1 MIYRSH
7 LKRSL
12 DIILA
17 LVAIV
22 LLALPLLVAMA
33 VICMTS
39 PGPVFFMQK
48 RVGLGG
54 RTFRIIKLRTM
65 TVNTKRELTQTTN
78 ADPEVFAA
86 GRVLRRLKID
96 ELPQL
101 FNVLRGD
108 MSFVGPRP
116 CLEQTWD
123 EMPDW
128 ARRRFDVRPG
138 ITGLAQ
144 INGNIALTWP
154 ERWKHDVEYVD
165 SLSFFLDIK
174 VVFKTFLVVLLG
186 EDRFRKTI

>member
-33 VICMTS
+33 VIRMTS
-39 PGPVFFMQK
+39 PGPLFFMQK

-65 TVNTKRELTQTTN
+65 TVNTERKPTQTTN

-101 FNVLRGD
+101 FNVLNGD

-116 CLEQTWD
+116 CLEQTWH

-154 ERWKHDVEYVD
+154 ERWKHDIEYVD
-165 SLSFFLDIK
+165 RLSFLLDIK
-174 VVFKTFLVVLLG
+174 VVLKTILVVLLG
-186 EDRFRKTI
+186 EGRFRKAI

>member
-1 MIYRSH
+1 MIYRNR
-7 LKRSL
+7 LKRGL
-12 DIILA
+12 DFALA
-17 LVAIV
+17 LVAIALFV
-22 LLALPLLVAMA
+22 LPLLVAMA
-33 VICMTS
+33 VIRIAS

-48 RVGLGG
+48 RVGLSG

-65 TVNTKRELTQTTN
+65 TVNTERKLIQTTN

-86 GRVLRRLKID
+86 GRVLRRLKVD

-101 FNVLRGD
+101 FNVLNGD

-116 CLEQTWD
+116 CLEQTRD

-128 ARRRFDVRPG
+128 ARQRFRVRPG

-144 INGNIALTWP
+144 VNGNIALTWP
-154 ERWKHDVEYVD
+154 ERWEHDIDYVD
-165 SLSFFLDIK
+165 RVSFCLDIK
-174 VVFKTFLVVLLG
+174 VVLKTFLVVLLG